1 MEPIAWDPARYI
13 EDPYPVYRRLR
24 DAAPAYFTPA
34 RNCWTVS
41 RYEDIRALLMRDA
54 ELFRIRPQFFVDPVP
69 EISISAMNPPQ
80 HDRMRKLVFDGF
92 TLAAVRKLA
101 PRIRELVNQSI
112 DQFAPKGTCDVYADL
127 AARVPCDVIS
137 AMVGLPLPDY
147 VPVRELTDRV
157 IKASRPDHELPK
169 LYDYFRDAL
178 RERRRVP
185 RREDLMGHLMEAEID
200 GDRLS
205 DEEIV
210 DFCVLLIIAGN
221 ETTTDLIT
229 TAVHL
234 LGEHP
239 EEWRKLVETPSLV
252 ASAVEEALRF
262 DSPVQYALRK
272 LRRDLEFLDC
282 PMKEGQLVC
291 LLYASGNRDPR
302 RYPDPDRFDVS
313 RHPAAILSF
322 GRGIHVCLGAQ
333 LARLE
338 GRVVLEE
345 MIRRIPKYELVPDGA
360 RRLKN
365 YHMRGFLKLPIQF
378 APAARR

>member
-1 MEPIAWDPARYI
+1 
-13 EDPYPVYRRLR
+13 
-24 DAAPAYFTPA
+24 
-34 RNCWTVS
+34 
-41 RYEDIRALLMRDA
+41 
-54 ELFRIRPQFFVDPVP
+54 
-69 EISISAMNPPQ
+69 
-80 HDRMRKLVFDGF
+80 
-92 TLAAVRKLA
+92 
-101 PRIRELVNQSI
+101 
-112 DQFAPKGTCDVYADL
+112 
-127 AARVPCDVIS
+127 
-137 AMVGLPLPDY
+137 
-147 VPVRELTDRV
+147 
-157 IKASRPDHELPK
+157 
-169 LYDYFRDAL
+169 
-178 RERRRVP
+178 
-185 RREDLMGHLMEAEID
+185 MGHLMEAEID